1 MKSSV
6 TKWSYEYESIH
17 IFCNW
22 TQPIFF
28 IMSLPNNTSFHLS
41 TFLLLGIPGMEA
53 IHTWISMPFCLVYL
67 SALLGNCSIL
77 FIIRTDSNLH
87 EPMYF
92 FLCMLSVADLI
103 LSTTAMPK
111 ILSIFWFHD
120 REIYLEACLVQVFH
134 IHSLCSMASGF
145 ILAMAF
151 DRYVAICN
159 PLRHFIILTHRVIQ
173 NLGLVII
180 FRGVVL
186 YSPQPFML
194 WWLSYCRANVIPHTY
209 CEFMPLMKL
218 ACAETRICR
227 TYSLTAA
234 FLTGGLDFLLI
245 LFSYVVI
252 LYTVF
257 HLPSK
262 AARLKTLGTC
272 GSHVCV
278 ILVAY
283 TPAFF
288 SFLTHRFGH
297 HVAPHISIFVANIY
311 VLVPPMVNPMIYGIR
326 TKRIRERFLQV
337 LTSHKF

>member
-6 TKWSYEYESIH
+6 NKWSYEYESIH

-28 IMSLPNNTSFHLS
+28 IMSLPNNISFHPN
-41 TFLLLGIPGMEA
+41 TFLLVGIPGMEA
-53 IHTWISMPFCLVYL
+53 IHTWISIPFCLIYL
-67 SALLGNCSIL
+67 TALLGSFSIL

-120 REIYLEACLVQVFH
+120 REIYFEACLVQVFL

-159 PLRHFIILTHRVIQ
+159 PLRHSIILTHRVIQ
-173 NLGLVII
+173 NVGLAII

-186 YSPQPFML
+186 FCPQPFML
-194 WWLSYCRANVIPHTY
+194 WWLPYCRTNVIPHTY
-209 CEFMPLMKL
+209 CEFMALIKL

-234 FLTGGLDFLLI
+234 FLTGGLDFILI
-245 LFSYVVI
+245 LCSYVVI

-262 AARLKTLGTC
+262 AARLKTWAL
-272 GSHVCV
+272 VDPMCV
-278 ILVAY
+278 WSWWPILQ
-283 TPAFF
+283 PF
-288 SFLTHRFGH
+288 SPSLLTDLDTMWLL
-297 HVAPHISIFVANIY
+297 IFTS
-311 VLVPPMVNPMIYGIR
+311 LW
-326 TKRIRERFLQV
+326 
-337 LTSHKF
+337 LTSMSLFHPWWTQWSMA

>member
-1 MKSSV
+1 
-6 TKWSYEYESIH
+6 
-17 IFCNW
+17 
-22 TQPIFF
+22 
-28 IMSLPNNTSFHLS
+28 MSLPNNISFHPN
-41 TFLLLGIPGMEA
+41 TFLLVGIPGMEA
-53 IHTWISMPFCLVYL
+53 IHTWISIPFCLIYL
-67 SALLGNCSIL
+67 TALLGNFSIL

-120 REIYLEACLVQVFH
+120 REIYFEACLVQVFL

-159 PLRHFIILTHRVIQ
+159 PLRHSIILTHRVIQ
-173 NLGLVII
+173 NVGLAII

-186 YSPQPFML
+186 FCPQPFML
-194 WWLSYCRANVIPHTY
+194 WWLPYCRTMSSLTPT
-209 CEFMPLMKL
+209 
-218 ACAETRICR
+218 TRICR

-234 FLTGGLDFLLI
+234 FLTGGLDFILI
-245 LFSYVVI
+245 LCSYVVI

-297 HVAPHISIFVANIY
+297 HVAPHIHIFVANIY

-326 TKRIRERFLQV
+326 TKRIRERYLQV

>member
-1 MKSSV
+1 MNMKVQTYSATEHSPYFSSC
-6 TKWSYEYESIH
+6 H
-17 IFCNW
+17 C
-22 TQPIFF
+22 Q
-28 IMSLPNNTSFHLS
+28 NNISFHPS
-41 TFLLLGIPGMEA
+41 TFLLIGIPGMEA
-53 IHTWISMPFCLVYL
+53 IHTWISMPFCLIYL
-67 SALLGNCSIL
+67 TALLGNFSIL

-120 REIYLEACLVQVFH
+120 REIYFEVCLVQVFL

-159 PLRHFIILTHRVIQ
+159 PLRHSIILSHRVIQ
-173 NLGLVII
+173 NLGLAIV

-186 YSPQPFML
+186 FCPQPFML
-194 WWLSYCRANVIPHTY
+194 WWLPYCRTNVIPHTY
-209 CEFMPLMKL
+209 CEFMALIKL

-245 LFSYVVI
+245 LCSYVVI

-297 HVAPHISIFVANIY
+297 HVASHIPIFVANIY
-311 VLVPPMVNPMIYGIR
+311 ILVPPMVNPMIYGIR
-326 TKRIRERFLQV
+326 TKRIREQFLQV

>member
-1 MKSSV
+1 
-6 TKWSYEYESIH
+6 
-17 IFCNW
+17 
-22 TQPIFF
+22 
-28 IMSLPNNTSFHLS
+28 MSLPNNISFHPN
-41 TFLLLGIPGMEA
+41 TFLLVGIPGIEA
-53 IHTWISMPFCLVYL
+53 IHTWISIPFCLIYL
-67 SALLGNCSIL
+67 TALLGNFSIL

-120 REIYLEACLVQVFH
+120 REIYFEACLVQVFL

-159 PLRHFIILTHRVIQ
+159 PLRHSIILTHRVIQ
-173 NLGLVII
+173 NVGLAII

-186 YSPQPFML
+186 FCPQPFML
-194 WWLSYCRANVIPHTY
+194 WWLPYCRTIVIPHTY
-209 CEFMPLMKL
+209 CEFMALIKL

-234 FLTGGLDFLLI
+234 FLTGGLDFILI
-245 LFSYVVI
+245 LCSYVVI

-262 AARLKTLGTC
+262 AARLKTWAL
-272 GSHVCV
+272 VDPMCV
-278 ILVAY
+278 
-283 TPAFF
+283 
-288 SFLTHRFGH
+288 
-297 HVAPHISIFVANIY
+297 
-311 VLVPPMVNPMIYGIR
+311 
-326 TKRIRERFLQV
+326 
-337 LTSHKF
+337 